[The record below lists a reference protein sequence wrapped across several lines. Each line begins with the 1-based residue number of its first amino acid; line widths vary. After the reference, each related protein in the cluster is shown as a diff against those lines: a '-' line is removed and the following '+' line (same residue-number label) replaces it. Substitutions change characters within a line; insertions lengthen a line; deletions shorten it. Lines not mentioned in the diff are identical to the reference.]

1 MTMSAFRNLVKSVAT
16 VLPEVPKPTRKP
28 SFNEKLIWTAI
39 VLIVYLTMCQIPLY
53 GVATGGQDPMAFS
66 RVIFASQRGTL
77 MELGIGPIV
86 TAGLILQLLKG
97 SEIIKL
103 DFDKEEDRALFSSAT
118 KMLTV
123 VVTMVEALTFII
135 SGMYGQNLSLQ
146 MISIILIQLFL
157 AGIVVLLLDELVQK
171 GWGLGSGV
179 SLFIMAGVAQQ
190 VLWNIFSVIPTGE
203 GPLGIIPFIIDS
215 AMKGTWDFLL
225 FRHSNLPSL
234 FGLFITIAVI
244 LVIIYV
250 EGIRIEIP
258 ITSTKYRGFQGTYP
272 IKLLYVSNIP
282 VILVSALTA
291 NFMFMSQM
299 IWSSYNSDNGNQ
311 ILNLFATYNATNP
324 GAGPTGGFMYYIS
337 SPGTIGSTLQD
348 PLHAVGYVLYFV
360 VLSVIFARIW
370 VEIGGLSPKEVAK
383 SLLGADV
390 QVRGFRRS
398 GQSVQAIL
406 SRYIPVITI
415 LGGIFI
421 GLLAALSNL
430 LGTYGSGIGLLLMTS
445 ITLQYYQTLMREQLE
460 TQMPRLAGLLGKT

>member
-1 MTMSAFRNLVKSVAT
+1 MSTFRSLVKSVAT

-28 SFNEKLIWTAI
+28 SFNEKLIWTGI
-39 VLIVYLTMCQIPLY
+39 VLIVYLTMGQIPLY
-53 GVATGGQDPMAFS
+53 SVAAGGQDPLAFS

-97 SEIIKL
+97 SEIIRL
-103 DFDKEEDRALFSSAT
+103 DFKKPEDRALFSSAT
-118 KMLTV
+118 KMLTLIV
-123 VVTMVEALTFII
+123 VLVEASTFIM
-135 SGMYGQNLSLQ
+135 SGIYGQNLSLQ
-146 MISIILIQLFL
+146 VVSIILSQLFI
-157 AGIVVLLLDELVQK
+157 AGIIVVLLDELVQK

-190 VLWNIFSVIPTGE
+190 VLWNIFSIIPTGE
-203 GPLGIIPFIIDS
+203 GPLGIIPYMIDS
-215 AMKGTWDFLL
+215 AMRGTWDLVL

-244 LVIIYV
+244 LMIIYA

-282 VILVSALTA
+282 VILVSALSA
-291 NFMFMSQM
+291 NFMFLAQM
-299 IWSSYNSDNGNQ
+299 IWGRFNPGNSNTL
-311 ILNLFATYNATNP
+311 LNLFVTYNATNT
-324 GAGPTGGFMYYIS
+324 GAGPTGGLMYYVT
-337 SPGTIGSTLQD
+337 SPGHIGSTLTD
-348 PLHAVGYVLYFV
+348 PLRAVGYILYFV
-360 VLSVIFARIW
+360 ILSVMFARIW

-383 SLLGADV
+383 NLLGADV

-398 GQSVQAIL
+398 GLSVQAVL

-421 GLLAALSNL
+421 GLLASVSNL
-430 LGTYGSGIGLLLMTS
+430 LGTFGSGIGLLLMTS

-460 TQMPRLAGLLGKT
+460 TQMPRLAGLLGRS